1 MGKIDKKKEKLKE
14 RIKFLEDELL
24 ESLTKKTSSTKEI
37 NVAEQQRKIN
47 ELRTELIKLK

>member
-1 MGKIDKKKEKLKE
+1 MKLKY
-14 RIKFLEDELL
+14 ITTLMIAALISTAAL
-24 ESLTKKTSSTKEI
+24 SQSTKEI